1 MRKLEQTSSS
11 LIQHELFFL
20 RTWNDISITII
31 SPVCCTFPSFLRA
44 SFFSWL
50 HIQVLYIEKRKNQM
64 FINNMD
70 DDCCGRNLRSLV
82 VLTSRTERS
91 ISRQMNG
98 FFFFEANTNL
108 KCGLPRFILV
118 HRLYVLKYHDEKW
131 KRNHSILFDK
141 LQRRWVQWLDG
152 RPLTTD
158 IRRHGNFF
166 RPPPPKKKIRCD
178 TLRAVT

>member
-1 MRKLEQTSSS
+1 MRKLEQTSSR
-11 LIQHELFFL
+11 LMQHELFFL

-64 FINNMD
+64 FVNNMD

-98 FFFFEANTNL
+98 FFFSRPIQTWNVDCHDLSSSIDCMSWNIMMKNEKETTRFSLTNYKDVESNDL
-108 KCGLPRFILV
+108 M
-118 HRLYVLKYHDEKW
+118 D
-131 KRNHSILFDK
+131 D
-141 LQRRWVQWLDG
+141 RWPQ
-152 RPLTTD
+152 T
-158 IRRHGNFF
+158 
-166 RPPPPKKKIRCD
+166 
-178 TLRAVT
+178 

>member
-1 MRKLEQTSSS
+1 MEFVNRIRQNLKGDTRKLEQTSSR
-11 LIQHELFFL
+11 LMQHELFFL

-82 VLTSRTERS
+82 VTSRTERS

-98 FFFFEANTNL
+98 FFSSRPIQTWNVDCHDLSSSIDCMSWNIMMKNEKETTRFSLTNYKDVESNDL
-108 KCGLPRFILV
+108 M
-118 HRLYVLKYHDEKW
+118 D
-131 KRNHSILFDK
+131 D
-141 LQRRWVQWLDG
+141 
-152 RPLTTD
+152 
-158 IRRHGNFF
+158 
-166 RPPPPKKKIRCD
+166 RCPQ
-178 TLRAVT
+178 T